1 MATVAHRKAIER
13 ELEIIND
20 PLTGEERPRVAELV
34 RQLHAASSVDEFFN
48 LHTKLLAR
56 YLVRQRFRDELEAD
70 RRAVET
76 RIAALAAQ
84 MPKPSTR
91 YAPNRRRSRGSIRAA
106 RVQVALAAHTRA
118 IADGL
123 VWKALRYDRA
133 AVSVLADG
141 TRVDRLADDG
151 VGLQPS

>member
-1 MATVAHRKAIER
+1 MATVAHRKAIGR

-56 YLVRQRFRDELEAD
+56 YLVRQRFRDDLEAD

-76 RIAALAAQ
+76 RIAPRRPGWRA
-84 MPKPSTR
+84 KGDS
-91 YAPNRRRSRGSIRAA
+91 NRGQREVSWRERSRTVMRGVGVVSLEVEHRHRLLHGALSSGARSSRDQIRAM
-106 RVQVALAAHTRA
+106 
-118 IADGL
+118 
-123 VWKALRYDRA
+123 
-133 AVSVLADG
+133 
-141 TRVDRLADDG
+141 
-151 VGLQPS
+151 